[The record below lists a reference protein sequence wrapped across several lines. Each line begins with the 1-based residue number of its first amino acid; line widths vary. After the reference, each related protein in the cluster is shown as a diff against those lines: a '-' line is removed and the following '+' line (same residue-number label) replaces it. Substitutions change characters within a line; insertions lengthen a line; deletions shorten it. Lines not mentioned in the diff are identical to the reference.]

1 MPASGTFARTRNW
14 PLRCASRKPRPTE
27 PVAGDGGDEL
37 CDADKGNHTSGLFLI
52 AAKGVEL
59 SSIASGAA
67 ADNLHMRG
75 LHACGDQ
82 LTPVC
87 CSHIDP
93 PGFLQTELARD
104 LATNLIAAD

>member
-1 MPASGTFARTRNW
+1 M
-14 PLRCASRKPRPTE
+14 
-27 PVAGDGGDEL
+27 
-37 CDADKGNHTSGLFLI
+37 
-52 AAKGVEL
+52 

-87 CSHIDP
+87 FSHIDP

-104 LATNLIAAD
+104 LATNLIAADSDPRSDGRADLPGVSTELSLHFA